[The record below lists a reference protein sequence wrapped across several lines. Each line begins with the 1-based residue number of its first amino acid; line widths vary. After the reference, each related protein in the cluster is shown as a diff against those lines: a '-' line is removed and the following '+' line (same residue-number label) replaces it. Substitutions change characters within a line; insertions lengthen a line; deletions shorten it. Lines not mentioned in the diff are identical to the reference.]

1 MPLEVYEIK
10 TDADWEEI
18 IQLEFLSYETP
29 FNPFLVIFTSPLGSR
44 EETIEETKR
53 RQREWHEA
61 DPTSRWIKV
70 VDSETGKA
78 IGGAQWNIHE
88 TNPFANAPEKP
99 MSAYWWPEG
108 EQREYVDQA
117 LGQWMTPR
125 AQRMNKPHLRI
136 YTLFQANF

>member
-1 MPLEVYEIK
+1 MPLEVHEIK

-18 IQLEFLSYETP
+18 IRIEFLSYETP
-29 FNPFLVIFTSPLGSR
+29 FNPFLVLFAPPLGSR
-44 EETIEETKR
+44 EETIEETKV
-53 RQREWHEA
+53 RQRQWHEA

-78 IGGAQWNIHE
+78 IGGAQWNVYE
-88 TNPFANAPEKP
+88 TNPFEKPPEKP
-99 MSAYWWPEG
+99 LTAYWWPEG
-108 EQREYVDQA
+108 EEREYVDQA

-136 YTLFQANF
+136 YTFF